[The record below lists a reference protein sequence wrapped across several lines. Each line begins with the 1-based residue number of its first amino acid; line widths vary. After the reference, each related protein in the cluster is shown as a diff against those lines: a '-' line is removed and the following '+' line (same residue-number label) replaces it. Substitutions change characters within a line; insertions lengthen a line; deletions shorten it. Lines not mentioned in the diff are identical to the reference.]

1 MLLIDSFIR
10 FFESCCLNE
19 CVVSHACRYHSHP
32 RMIAIPSHVDVR
44 TQRDYQAMDPGFV
57 GLIVSLFNQSNA
69 AVCAQQDV
77 CWDLYIRI

>member
-1 MLLIDSFIR
+1 MTGFSVPFIR
-10 FFESCCLNE
+10 VCEY
-19 CVVSHACRYHSHP
+19 RYHSHP

-69 AVCAQQDV
+69 AVRATREGD
-77 CWDLYIRI
+77 